1 MRAGAGAG
9 ARTGTGA
16 VRSHRVTEHTGES
29 REINKQISRQGMIRE
44 RCELCYVKEKYKYIY
59 TYIYFIVPFPNTFL
73 DNKRKK
79 RKTKKKKELHI
90 QDEVL

>member
-1 MRAGAGAG
+1 
-9 ARTGTGA
+9 
-16 VRSHRVTEHTGES
+16 
-29 REINKQISRQGMIRE
+29 MIRE

-79 RKTKKKKELHI
+79 RKTKKKKNSISKMRCYNLLYCQIKRKRKGNRKDTQVGITSTSTRSHR
-90 QDEVL
+90 